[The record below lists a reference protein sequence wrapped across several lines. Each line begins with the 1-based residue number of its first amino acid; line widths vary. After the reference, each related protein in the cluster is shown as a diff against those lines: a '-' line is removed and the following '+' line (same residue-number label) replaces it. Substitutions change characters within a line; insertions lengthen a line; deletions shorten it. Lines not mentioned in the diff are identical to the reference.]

1 MLGILAAYFCNWALL
16 RYSQAQMEATGAVTW
31 IRWTMVD
38 EVWRGMFGAE
48 MIPAGLFLLL
58 LLFVPESPRWLVQQG
73 QEAQAS
79 HILTR
84 VSGPDVAARELAEI
98 RSSISHRRGTL
109 GELFAPG
116 LRVALLVGVGLSF
129 FGQLSG
135 VNIVVYYGPS
145 ILEQA
150 GFAKNA
156 AFLFQV
162 GFGTINLIFTIVAL
176 FFIDRFGRRPLLIG
190 GMAVV
195 TVALAI
201 TGGLFLWGGGKGVLD
216 PENRRCH
223 AGDVSCVWVLPW
235 CPCFRFIWRASR
247 FSICAVI
254 WVLTPEIFPNRV
266 RGRAASIGT
275 LTNWSTNAL
284 SVFWF
289 PPFVAAFSM
298 HAAFFTFAAI
308 CLVATVFFWKLVP
321 ETKGKSLEEIEQ
333 YWLERAQG

>member
-1 MLGILAAYFCNWALL
+1 M
-16 RYSQAQMEATGAVTW
+16 
-31 IRWTMVD
+31 D

-79 HILTR
+79 HILAR
-84 VSGPDVAARELAEI
+84 VSGPDVAAREMAEI
-98 RSSISHRRGTL
+98 RSSISRGRGTL

-176 FFIDRFGRRPLLIG
+176 FFIDRLGRRPLLIG

-201 TGGLFLWGGGKGVLD
+201 TGGLFFWGGGKGVLD
-216 PENRRCH
+216 PDTGVATLEMSR
-223 AGDVSCVWVLPW
+223 AMGLAVVTVL
-235 CPCFRFIWRASR
+235 RSIWRASR
-247 FSICAVI
+247 SRSAPSSGYSRPRSFRIAC
-254 WVLTPEIFPNRV
+254 
-266 RGRAASIGT
+266 GD
-275 LTNWSTNAL
+275 
-284 SVFWF
+284 
-289 PPFVAAFSM
+289 
-298 HAAFFTFAAI
+298 
-308 CLVATVFFWKLVP
+308 
-321 ETKGKSLEEIEQ
+321 
-333 YWLERAQG
+333 ERRPLAH